1 MRAAAIHAR
10 TAVAG
15 VVAASFLIGS
25 PSAVRAV
32 RSDRSDLLNASVSIE
47 ALVRHVSQSVVQV
60 KVTGYRPI
68 ESDSMRAAAAV
79 GRGRSIASGVVV
91 STDGY
96 IVTNAHVVAGAER
109 IEVVL
114 PPMAETEGPA
124 TLGSTAPRIVEAKLV
139 GVADEL
145 DLAVLSIDVKGLPAL
160 PIADYETVRQGEL
173 VFAFGSPDGLGNSV
187 SMGMVSAVARQT
199 ESDNP
204 LVYVQTDAAINPG
217 NSGGPLV
224 NVKGEL
230 IGINTFIRSSS
241 GGSEGLGFAL
251 PSTLVGLGYEQLRQY
266 GHLHRAKIGLVTRSV
281 SPLLAAGLGLPPD
294 ASLIAED
301 VLPGSPAADAGLQ
314 PGDVIVGIDGQ
325 PVQRVTV
332 ARLYLSLYSLRGGQ
346 QLALSVRRGG
356 AVFPVSVTAAETSH
370 DDEPAKLIDTT
381 DTLIESLGIVGIPV
395 DETFKNDMPELRN
408 PSGVLVVTRVQTPS
422 APDDILEKG
431 DVIHAVNGTTV
442 STPSDVRNCVEKAGR
457 RGAVVLQIE
466 RRGRL
471 SYVLFEK

>member
-1 MRAAAIHAR
+1 MRAAAFHAR
-10 TAVAG
+10 AAVVG
-15 VVAASFLIGS
+15 VLAAFFLAGS
-25 PSAVRAV
+25 PSAARAE
-32 RSDRSDLLNASVSIE
+32 RSDRTDLLNASGSIE

-60 KVTGYRPI
+60 KVTGYRPV
-68 ESDSMRAAAAV
+68 ETDTMRASAAV

-91 STDGY
+91 AADGY

-114 PPMAETEGPA
+114 PPAAESEGPA
-124 TLGSTAPRIVEAKLV
+124 TLGGAAPRIVEARLV

-145 DLAVLSIDVKGLPAL
+145 DLALLSIDVHGLPAL
-160 PIADYETVRQGEL
+160 PIADYESVRQGEL

-199 ESDNP
+199 EPDNP

-230 IGINTFIRSSS
+230 VGINTFIRSSS

-266 GHLHRAKIGLVTRSV
+266 GHLHRARIGLVTRSV
-281 SPLLAAGLGLPPD
+281 TPLLASGLGLPRD

-301 VLPGSPAADAGLQ
+301 VLPGSPAAAAGLQ
-314 PGDVIVGIDGQ
+314 PGDVIVGLGGQ

-332 ARLYLSLYSLRGGQ
+332 ARLYLSLYSLQDGQ
-346 QLALSVRRGG
+346 PLALSVRRGG
-356 AVFPVSVTAAETSH
+356 TVFPVSVVAAETSS

-381 DTLIESLGIVGIPV
+381 DTLIESLGVVGIPV
-395 DETFKNDMPELRN
+395 DESFKNDMPELRS

-422 APDDILEKG
+422 APEDILEKG
-431 DVIHAVNGTTV
+431 DVIHAVNGTVV
-442 STPSDVRNCVEKAGR
+442 STPANIRECVEKAGR

-466 RRGRL
+466 RRGHL
-471 SYVLFEK
+471 SYVPFEK